1 MKKTIIIITLFLIFL
16 PPLLHV
22 ALLLYGKYHSC
33 GRTYQATL
41 DRIGWQMTFTE
52 QNADTILKFTF
63 VNIEKNQCDSLSL
76 LTHNTHGIIVDY
88 TFIEGLDTVF
98 IRKDVELRDLF
109 PPEEQNKY
117 SVTPD
122 WFKVYNPIIGDIPPG
137 CRSISFSDSSFFSYD
152 RNKCTYIP
160 KSNKIH
166 IIRLK
171 HETDWENNYYLF
183 DETKDDTIRVQLVLL
198 E

>member
-22 ALLLYGKYHSC
+22 ALLLNGKYHSY

-63 VNIEKNQCDSLSL
+63 VNIENNQCDSLSF
-76 LTHNTHGIIVDY
+76 LTHNGGCGKVIDF
-88 TFIEGLDTVF
+88 TFIEGVDTVF
-98 IRKDVELRDLF
+98 IRKKRELRDLF

-117 SVTPD
+117 PVTPD
-122 WFKVYNPIIGDIPPG
+122 GEFYNPIIGDITPG

-152 RNKCTYIP
+152 RNKCTYVP

-166 IIRLK
+166 IVTLSHNTERGN
-171 HETDWENNYYLF
+171 TYYLF